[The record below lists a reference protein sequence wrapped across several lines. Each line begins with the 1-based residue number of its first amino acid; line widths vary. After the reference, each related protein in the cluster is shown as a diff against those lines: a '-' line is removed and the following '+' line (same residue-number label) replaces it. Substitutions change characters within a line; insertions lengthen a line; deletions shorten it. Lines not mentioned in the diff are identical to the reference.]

1 MVFATKGRFIAHTR
15 LCLPGVFSCPVIAA
29 RKLHLTSKPVTLI
42 EDLLAVT
49 APGAIIL
56 DPFMGGGSVGE
67 ACVRTDRGYVGI
79 ELSSD
84 YYAISRERLG
94 KIREERE

>member
-1 MVFATKGRFIAHTR
+1 M
-15 LCLPGVFSCPVIAA
+15 
-29 RKLHLTSKPVTLI
+29 
-42 EDLLAVT
+42 DLLAVT
-49 APGAIIL
+49 KPGAIVL

-67 ACVRTDRGYVGI
+67 GCVRTGRKYIGI